1 MRTGSKHFHL
11 TLTSNVNYFETGLEL
26 TVLWISGKVENIG
39 RLSIRGSNN
48 ACYFGVGLFLDYPF
62 CDFWNTLNLQDLD
75 FLRSGQIEQKTDMR
89 ETNGFFFQEKY
100 IPFCGHRVNRVP
112 FCGGF
117 TTLSR
122 DLAETQVR
130 QHDRLKCFATP
141 GPESPFRASREP
153 EGQSIPKM
161 DLGTP

>member
-11 TLTSNVNYFETGLEL
+11 TLTSNVNYFEAGLEL
-26 TVLWISGKVENIG
+26 TVLWIFGKVENIG

-89 ETNGFFFQEKY
+89 ETNG
-100 IPFCGHRVNRVP
+100 
-112 FCGGF
+112 GF
-117 TTLSR
+117 SKKNTSLFVDIASIAF
-122 DLAETQVR
+122 LFVVGLLLCPEIWL
-130 QHDRLKCFATP
+130 RL
-141 GPESPFRASREP
+141 R
-153 EGQSIPKM
+153 
-161 DLGTP
+161 